1 MSVKNAWFTLTV
13 AFITLFFSSG
23 LRFTFGII
31 LKPMSEEMGWGRA
44 ETTMAATVFFIVS
57 ALVMPI
63 YGRLID
69 RYNLIHLMIVSI
81 AVTSLGFAL
90 VMFVQA
96 PWQFIFFYG
105 IIFAV
110 GHSGFSILAIS
121 ILVGRAF
128 PDRAGIANGV
138 AMSGFGF
145 GQLII
150 IGLLTLFVSEV
161 GWRISHLY
169 LAGITVLV
177 LTPLLVFQGRI
188 VDLNP
193 RKSQNDDDSIN
204 KFSPISQF
212 GLVRFIVSP
221 KFIGLTIIYAVC
233 GFQDFFISTHIASFA
248 TDNGLE
254 EQIAGNLLAIMG
266 LFALG
271 GVLIGG
277 FLGDRFKAGL
287 PTFVCFSIRLTIFI
301 LICTSTRSS
310 FIVLLAL
317 LYGFTFLITA
327 PLTVVFVKDIFGTY
341 RMGTL
346 IGIINMVH
354 QFSGAFGA
362 FLGGVIFDQTGS
374 YQLMMIAMIPMSLVT
389 VLCTYFMHGTDTFK
403 KRVLN

>member
-1 MSVKNAWFTLTV
+1 MSAKNAWFTLTV

-31 LKPMSEEMGWGRA
+31 LKPMSEELGWGRA
-44 ETTMAATVFFIVS
+44 ETTMAATVFFVVS

-69 RYNLIHLMIVSI
+69 RYNLIHIMIVSI
-81 AVTSLGFAL
+81 VVTSLGFAL

-105 IIFAV
+105 IIFAI

-128 PDRAGIANGV
+128 PERAGIANGV

-145 GQLII
+145 GQLIV
-150 IGLLTLFVSEV
+150 IGLLTLVVFEV

-169 LAGITVLV
+169 LAGITALV
-177 LTPLLVFQGRI
+177 LIPLLVFQGRV

-193 RKSQNDDDSIN
+193 RKSQKDGDSIN
-204 KFSPISQF
+204 KSSSISQF
-212 GLVRFIVSP
+212 GLARFIVSP
-221 KFIGLTIIYAVC
+221 KFIGLTIIYAIC

-248 TDNGLE
+248 TDNGIE

-277 FLGDRFKAGL
+277 FLGDKFKAGL
-287 PTFVCFSIRLTIFI
+287 PTFVCFSIRLAIFI
-301 LICTSTRSS
+301 LICASTRSS
-310 FIVLLAL
+310 FIVLLAF

-346 IGIINMVH
+346 IGIINMTH

-362 FLGGVIFDQTGS
+362 YSGGVIFDQTGS
-374 YQLMMIAMIPMSLVT
+374 YQLMMIAMVPMSLVA
-389 VLCTYFMHGTDTFK
+389 VVCTYFMHGRDSFK
-403 KRVLN
+403 QRVSN

>member
-69 RYNLIHLMIVSI
+69 RYNLIHIMIVSI
-81 AVTSLGFAL
+81 VVTSLGFAL

-150 IGLLTLFVSEV
+150 IGLLTLFVFEV

-177 LTPLLVFQGRI
+177 LTPLLVFQARI
-188 VDLNP
+188 
-193 RKSQNDDDSIN
+193 
-204 KFSPISQF
+204 
-212 GLVRFIVSP
+212 
-221 KFIGLTIIYAVC
+221 
-233 GFQDFFISTHIASFA
+233 
-248 TDNGLE
+248 
-254 EQIAGNLLAIMG
+254 
-266 LFALG
+266 
-271 GVLIGG
+271 
-277 FLGDRFKAGL
+277 
-287 PTFVCFSIRLTIFI
+287 
-301 LICTSTRSS
+301 
-310 FIVLLAL
+310 
-317 LYGFTFLITA
+317 
-327 PLTVVFVKDIFGTY
+327 
-341 RMGTL
+341 
-346 IGIINMVH
+346 
-354 QFSGAFGA
+354 
-362 FLGGVIFDQTGS
+362 GS
-374 YQLMMIAMIPMSLVT
+374 ES
-389 VLCTYFMHGTDTFK
+389 
-403 KRVLN
+403 

>member
-1 MSVKNAWFTLTV
+1 MSAKNAWFTLTV

-31 LKPMSEEMGWGRA
+31 LKPMSEELGWGRA
-44 ETTMAATVFFIVS
+44 ETTMAATVFFVVS

-69 RYNLIHLMIVSI
+69 RYNLIHIMIVSI
-81 AVTSLGFAL
+81 AVTSFGFAL

-105 IIFAV
+105 IIFAI

-128 PDRAGIANGV
+128 PERAGIANGV

-145 GQLII
+145 GQLIV
-150 IGLLTLFVSEV
+150 IGLLTLVVFEV

-169 LAGITVLV
+169 LAGITALV
-177 LTPLLVFQGRI
+177 LIPLLVFQGRV

-193 RKSQNDDDSIN
+193 RKSQKGDDSIN
-204 KFSPISQF
+204 KSSSISQF
-212 GLVRFIVSP
+212 GLARFIVSP
-221 KFIGLTIIYAVC
+221 KFIGLTIIYAIC

-248 TDNGLE
+248 TDNGIE

-277 FLGDRFKAGL
+277 FLGDKFKAGL
-287 PTFVCFSIRLTIFI
+287 PTFVCFSIRLAIFI

-310 FIVLLAL
+310 FIVLLAF

-346 IGIINMVH
+346 IGIINMTH

-362 FLGGVIFDQTGS
+362 YSGGVIFDQTGS
-374 YQLMMIAMIPMSLVT
+374 YQLMMIAMIPMSLVA
-389 VLCTYFMHGTDTFK
+389 VVCTYCMHGRDSFK
-403 KRVLN
+403 QRVPN